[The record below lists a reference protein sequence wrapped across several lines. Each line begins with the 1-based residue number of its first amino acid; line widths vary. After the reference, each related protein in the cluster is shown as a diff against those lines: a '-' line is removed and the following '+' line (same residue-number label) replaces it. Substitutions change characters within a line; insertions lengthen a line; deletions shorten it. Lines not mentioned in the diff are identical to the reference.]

1 MTQCHDKVTH
11 RTWVGH
17 KLMRKNE
24 VVDNVSSTLTTLT
37 NIITM
42 IKEITFKI
50 DDDNDL
56 YELTVNS
63 NTYTL
68 DNVYDSPYGN
78 LFDELNILIDKV
90 Q

>member
-1 MTQCHDKVTH
+1 MVH
-11 RTWVGH
+11 
-17 KLMRKNE
+17 
-24 VVDNVSSTLTTLT
+24 VSSILTTST

-42 IKEITFKI
+42 IKQLTFKI

-78 LFDELNILIDKV
+78 LFDELNMLVDTI

>member
-1 MTQCHDKVTH
+1 MV
-11 RTWVGH
+11 
-17 KLMRKNE
+17 
-24 VVDNVSSTLTTLT
+24 NVSSILTMST

-42 IKEITFKI
+42 IKQLTFKI

-78 LFDELNILIDKV
+78 LFDELNILIDTI
-90 Q
+90 

>member
-1 MTQCHDKVTH
+1 MV
-11 RTWVGH
+11 
-17 KLMRKNE
+17 
-24 VVDNVSSTLTTLT
+24 NVSSILTMST

-42 IKEITFKI
+42 IKQLTFKV

-56 YELTVNS
+56 YEITVNKS
-63 NTYTL
+63 TYTL

-78 LFDELNILIDKV
+78 LFDELNILIDTI

>member
-1 MTQCHDKVTH
+1 MVH
-11 RTWVGH
+11 
-17 KLMRKNE
+17 
-24 VVDNVSSTLTTLT
+24 VSSILTTST

-42 IKEITFKI
+42 IKQLTFKI

-78 LFDELNILIDKV
+78 LFDELNILIDTI
-90 Q
+90 

>member
-1 MTQCHDKVTH
+1 MVH
-11 RTWVGH
+11 
-17 KLMRKNE
+17 
-24 VVDNVSSTLTTLT
+24 VSSILTTST

-42 IKEITFKI
+42 IKQLTFKI

-78 LFDELNILIDKV
+78 LFDELNILVDTI
-90 Q
+90 

>member
-1 MTQCHDKVTH
+1 M
-11 RTWVGH
+11 WVRFS
-17 KLMRKNE
+17 L
-24 VVDNVSSTLTTLT
+24 LQL

-42 IKEITFKI
+42 IKQLTFKI

>member
-1 MTQCHDKVTH
+1 M
-11 RTWVGH
+11 
-17 KLMRKNE
+17 
-24 VVDNVSSTLTTLT
+24 SSILTTST

-42 IKEITFKI
+42 IKQLTFKI

-78 LFDELNILIDKV
+78 LFDELNILIDKI

>member
-1 MTQCHDKVTH
+1 M
-11 RTWVGH
+11 
-17 KLMRKNE
+17 
-24 VVDNVSSTLTTLT
+24 VSSGSIPLMST

-56 YELTVNS
+56 YEITVN
-63 NTYTL
+63 NKTYTL

-78 LFDELNILIDKV
+78 LFDELNILIDKI

>member
-1 MTQCHDKVTH
+1 MRWGTPRFLD
-11 RTWVGH
+11 WVQ
-17 KLMRKNE
+17 NE
-24 VVDNVSSTLTTLT
+24 VMVHVSSILTTST

-42 IKEITFKI
+42 IKQLTFKI